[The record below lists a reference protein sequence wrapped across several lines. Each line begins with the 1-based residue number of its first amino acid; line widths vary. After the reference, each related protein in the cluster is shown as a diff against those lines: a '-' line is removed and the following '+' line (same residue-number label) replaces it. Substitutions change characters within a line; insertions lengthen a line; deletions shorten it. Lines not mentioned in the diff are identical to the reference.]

1 MQLPSLVGGR
11 RPCGCGPVA
20 HRRSCEL
27 ARPEER
33 AIYKASLRRYMEA
46 LFGPLNLRRSE
57 RTNDC

>member
-1 MQLPSLVGGR
+1 MQLPSLVGGL

-27 ARPEER
+27 APLEER
-33 AIYKASLRRYMEA
+33 AMYKAALRRYMEA